1 MKEYSTLIIS
11 MNLYESEKDVMKVLT
26 PFELGSCQFF
36 ALLWKDV
43 LLSIVLKIVTQSQEM
58 FDTEGENYS
67 APIIDKLCL
76 FIILMSILNFV
87 KVFITK
93 KHTEA
98 QALFHIFS
106 NF

>member
-1 MKEYSTLIIS
+1 MSIFCIIVKRRAFVHRVENRYS
-11 MNLYESEKDVMKVLT
+11 
-26 PFELGSCQFF
+26 
-36 ALLWKDV
+36 
-43 LLSIVLKIVTQSQEM
+43 SQEM